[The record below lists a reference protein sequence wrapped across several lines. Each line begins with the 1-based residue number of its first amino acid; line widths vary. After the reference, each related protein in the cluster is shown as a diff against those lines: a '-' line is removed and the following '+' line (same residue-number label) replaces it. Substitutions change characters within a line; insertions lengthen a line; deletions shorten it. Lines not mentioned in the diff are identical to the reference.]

1 MSRKDVPGRS
11 LNVKEVWLKK
21 VKRFLETRGFTITS
35 LAEQLELSR
44 DTVSRFANGHPVDRQ
59 TFLNICHEISL
70 DWQELSGVGSKR
82 PFYDWGD
89 APNVSFF
96 VGRTEE
102 LLTLEQLIIQ
112 DGYQIVG
119 IYGIGGTGKTELTAT
134 YTKGKLQSNE
144 ESTRLRKAGIGK
156 SELSA
161 KVAQGE
167 EVGEEFEYVIW
178 RSLLG
183 EPVVESILLD
193 IVKFIS
199 NQEDY
204 TLPGSMFEKV
214 GKILGYLKQYR
225 CLIILDN
232 VDKILEEKSPTGE
245 YKEEH
250 QGYAELFR
258 QIGEIPH
265 KSCLLLNGREKP
277 KTIPWLE
284 TRHKGRKRI
293 FSMELGGLD
302 VDEVKQ
308 LLRNSGEFHGSDE
321 DWAELTTFYNGNPF
335 ALELAAAHIEE
346 VYSSSITEYIKRQG
360 KEFKQNQKRLFHSIN
375 QLLDEH
381 FKRLSALEESLMYW
395 FAINYEPVPLQ
406 TLKEDISPKSIEPDR
421 LINSYHQEIPSTIQS
436 LKRRHLLE
444 IRGEDSN
451 LFTLQPVLIEYT
463 IERLIDK
470 TGQEIKNR
478 EIKLLGSHAL
488 LKASSKDNIR
498 RIQAELLLSS
508 LYEKLFEILDGR
520 KGTEVQIK
528 QIISILQHGV
538 SDLKAGYA
546 AGNIINLLFQ
556 IYGEQPVKG
565 YDFSGIAIRQ
575 ADLQGKAIQEA
586 DFTNSVF
593 INSSFTQTLGNVM
606 SIAFS
611 NDGKFLAASDTNQE
625 ISVWNFEDNELVRT
639 FDAHTAWVR
648 VVAFSP
654 LDNNLL
660 ISGSED
666 FTVRLWD
673 IQNNQCLKTLAGDIG
688 LVLSVVQNPKTKLL
702 ASSGSNG
709 RINFWD
715 VETGECLKSWQAHTA
730 NFRVWSIAWS
740 PDGQYLVSGSEDKT
754 LKVWDNA
761 GTLLKILA
769 EHEGTIRAVAFS
781 PDGQMIASGSEDSTI
796 KLWST
801 LNYSCLKT
809 LDRHKDKVYCLAFN
823 PHDSNFLVSG
833 SQDST
838 LIGWNLNSDEHFKVY
853 IGHGDMI
860 SSVAFNPDGQTL
872 SSGGSTII
880 KFWNIKEDQPIK
892 TLRGYTDELWAVA
905 FNPNGES
912 LVSSS
917 KNGRIRI
924 WSTDDRKLVKT
935 LEEHTNRSMSVAFSP
950 NSQYFASA
958 SDDRTIKLWSAE
970 TKELIR
976 TLGGHTNQVRAV
988 AFSPTSK
995 LIGSGSNDKTI
1006 KFWRVDTGECYKT
1019 LEGHESWVWSVA
1031 FSPDGKWFASGDND
1045 GKIRIWDVE
1054 SGDCLNVLEGHES
1067 WVRSVAFNPTDPHM
1081 LASGSNDKTARI
1093 WNVDTGE
1100 CLKTLEGHENW
1111 VWSVAF
1117 SPDGKLLASGSDKP
1131 RLWDVGSGELLV
1143 TLMGHEKWVL
1153 AVAFSYDETPVL
1165 ASGGNDETIKL
1176 WDIQTYE
1183 CLETLR
1189 APRPYEGINITRT
1202 QGLSQPEKATLKLL
1216 GAFED

>member
-1 MSRKDVPGRS
+1 MNRKDVPGRS
-11 LNVKEVWLKK
+11 LHVKENWLKK
-21 VKRFLETRGFTITS
+21 VKRSLEARGYTITS

-44 DTVSRFANGHPVDRQ
+44 DTVSRFANGHAVDRQ
-59 TFLNICHEISL
+59 TFLNICHELSQ
-70 DWQELSGVGSKR
+70 DWQELSGVGSNR

-119 IYGIGGTGKTELTAT
+119 IYGIGGTGKTDLTAT

-156 SELSA
+156 SDLSA

-178 RSLLG
+178 RSLFG
-183 EPVVESILLD
+183 EPSVESILLD
-193 IVKFIS
+193 ILKFIS

-204 TLPGSMFEKV
+204 TLPGSISEKV
-214 GKILGYLKQYR
+214 GKLLGYLKQYR

-232 VDKILEEKSPTGE
+232 VDKILKEKSSAGE
-245 YKEEH
+245 YKDEH
-250 QGYAELFR
+250 KGYAELFR

-284 TRHKGRKRI
+284 ARRKPV

-308 LLRNSGEFHGSDE
+308 LLRNIGEFHGSDE
-321 DWAELTTFYNGNPF
+321 DWAELTNFYNGNPF

-346 VYSSSITEYIKRQG
+346 VYSSSITEYIKSQG
-360 KEFKQNQKRLFHSIN
+360 KKGKQGQKRLFQDIN
-375 QLLDEH
+375 ELLDEH
-381 FKRLSALEESLMYW
+381 FLRLSTLEESLMYW
-395 FAINYEPVPLQ
+395 FAINYEPVHRQ
-406 TLKEDISPKSIEPDR
+406 TLEDDVSPKSLEPDR
-421 LINSYHQEIPSTIQS
+421 LLNSDYQKIPSTIKS
-436 LKRRHLLE
+436 LRRRHLLE
-444 IRGEDSN
+444 TRGEDSS

-463 IERLIDK
+463 IERLIDRF
-470 TGQEIKNR
+470 TEEIRNR
-478 EIKLLGSHAL
+478 EVNLLGSHAL

-508 LYEKLFEILDGR
+508 LCIKLFELLDG
-520 KGTEVQIK
+520 KEGAEAQIR
-528 QIISILQHGV
+528 QIISTLRNEA
-538 SDLKAGYA
+538 SDIKNGYA

-565 YDFSGIAIRQ
+565 YDFSRIAIRQ
-575 ADLQGKAIQEA
+575 ADLQGKTIQESN
-586 DFTNSVF
+586 FTESVF

-606 SIAFS
+606 SVAFS
-611 NDGKFLAASDTNQE
+611 NDGNFLAASDTNQE

-639 FDAHTAWVR
+639 FDAHEAWVR
-648 VVAFSP
+648 VVKFSP
-654 LDNNLL
+654 LDENIL

-666 FTVRLWD
+666 FTIRLWD
-673 IQNNQCLKTLAGDIG
+673 IQNNQCLRTLRGDIG
-688 LVLSVVQNPKTKLL
+688 LVLSVAQNPKTKLL

-709 RINFWD
+709 KINLWD
-715 VETGECLKSWQAHTA
+715 IETGECLKSWQAHTV
-730 NFRVWSIAWS
+730 NLRVWSIAWS

-754 LKVWDNA
+754 LKVWDGS
-761 GTLLKILA
+761 GTLVKTFTG
-769 EHEGTIRAVAFS
+769 HEGTIRAVAFS
-781 PDGQMIASGSEDSTI
+781 PDGQMIASGSEDSTVKI
-796 KLWST
+796 WSI
-801 LNYSCLKT
+801 LDDSCLKT

-838 LIGWNLNSDEHFKVY
+838 LIGWSLNSEEYFKVY

-860 SSVAFNPDGQTL
+860 ASVAFSPDGQTL
-872 SSGGSTII
+872 SSGGSTVI
-880 KFWNIKEDQPIK
+880 KFWNTKEDQPIK

-905 FNPNGES
+905 FNPNGET

-924 WSTDDRKLVKT
+924 WSADNRKLVKT

-976 TLGGHTNQVRAV
+976 TLSGHTNQVRAV

-1019 LEGHESWVWSVA
+1019 LTGHESWIWSVA

-1045 GKIRIWDVE
+1045 GQIKIWDVE
-1054 SGDCLNVLEGHES
+1054 SGDYLKTLEGHKS
-1067 WVRSVAFNPTDPHM
+1067 WVRSVAFNPTNPHM
-1081 LASGSNDKTARI
+1081 LASGSNDKTAKI

-1117 SPDGKLLASGSDKP
+1117 SPDGKLLASGSDQP
-1131 RLWDVGSGELLV
+1131 RLWDISSGELLV
-1143 TLMGHEKWVL
+1143 TLMGHEKWIL
-1153 AVAFSYDETPVL
+1153 SVAFSYDETPVL

-1176 WDIQTYE
+1176 WDIQSYE

-1189 APRPYEGINITRT
+1189 APRPYEGINITGT

-1216 GAFED
+1216 GAFEN